1 MGRNHIRKNPMM
13 LISEK
18 IRMLRTLQVE
28 RKGCLECVEDP
39 RNRLIY
45 HLRELLARPSTI
57 RNATCEFSGVNRF
70 IDS

>member
-28 RKGCLECVEDP
+28 RKGCLEWLKP
-39 RNRLIY
+39 QK
-45 HLRELLARPSTI
+45 STNLSPQRTSCKTI
-57 RNATCEFSGVNRF
+57 NYQKFYL
-70 IDS
+70 